1 MVACLSPV
9 ERKQYV
15 TFPFSSMVEQRTF
28 NPLVT
33 GSNPVGG
40 TMVGMNDINRIMA
53 ESYLPAYERELAH
66 LKKTGPRLWGDKQL
80 QAIQRETHELEIANL
95 EWFIRKCKET
105 LGRTND

>member
-1 MVACLSPV
+1 
-9 ERKQYV
+9 
-15 TFPFSSMVEQRTF
+15 
-28 NPLVT
+28 
-33 GSNPVGG
+33 
-40 TMVGMNDINRIMA
+40 MVGMNDINRIMA